1 MIVKYRVRFS
11 NLNVSTVKGYKAP
24 YKAVMLLAVLELA
37 EYGMLKEN
45 RITFSD
51 DLIDAC
57 SYIWD
62 RYIGIK
68 TVFLKDFTNPF
79 WYMKSEPFWNLYHKD
94 GSTVSSS
101 ERKPSEDILRTGY
114 YGEFEEDLFRL
125 FSDSKCRSVLRVT
138 LISKYIE
145 PIISSNGGDV
155 L

>member
-24 YKAVMLLAVLELA
+24 YKAVMLLAVLELT
-37 EYGMLKEN
+37 EYGMIKEN
-45 RITFSD
+45 RFTFSD

-79 WYMKSEPFWNLYHKD
+79 WYMKSEPFWRSWVGDWDSFDNTPGEEIYAIREII
-94 GSTVSSS
+94 S
-101 ERKPSEDILRTGY
+101 ERRKDTESILQN
-114 YGEFEEDLFRL
+114 
-125 FSDSKCRSVLRVT
+125 SDQK
-138 LISKYIE
+138 
-145 PIISSNGGDV
+145 
-155 L
+155 